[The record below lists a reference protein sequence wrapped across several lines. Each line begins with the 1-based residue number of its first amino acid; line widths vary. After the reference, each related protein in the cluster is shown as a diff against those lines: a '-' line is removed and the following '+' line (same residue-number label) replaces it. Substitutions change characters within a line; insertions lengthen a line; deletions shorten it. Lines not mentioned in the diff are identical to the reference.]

1 MHFVQDVICCKVTY
15 FQSLFNALR
24 INLINVY
31 KKKKLKHL
39 DYRDT
44 KRLALPHGKSF
55 FLVCIGSEGH
65 YHLKP
70 VSRHVNHR
78 KCLIYYAEALK
89 IYFYFHPGLLNLKLL
104 SKCQRNF
111 TNIFNVK

>member
-44 KRLALPHGKSF
+44 KQLALPHGKSF
-55 FLVCIGSEGH
+55 FLC
-65 YHLKP
+65 
-70 VSRHVNHR
+70 
-78 KCLIYYAEALK
+78 ALGQK
-89 IYFYFHPGLLNLKLL
+89 DIITLNLFLDML
-104 SKCQRNF
+104 I
-111 TNIFNVK
+111 TENV